1 MSLCLLVCRP
11 RLDPLRKQEDT
22 AIHASLLIAM
32 TKDDFPDTQAPP
44 PPGLTEPLRDLAA
57 WTRYFRDAEIPVLA
71 STSATLEALRLVEDD
86 VDASMLADVIQRD
99 PLMTVKLMAHVA
111 SKRRSTEVTETET
124 VTSSLVMMGIS
135 PFFRNFGLQPTI
147 EERLQDQPS
156 ALQGLQELL
165 QRSERAG
172 HFALGFAIHRG
183 DPDAGVIQQA
193 AVLHEFAEMLMWC
206 HAPALE
212 MKILKAQQSD
222 PALRTASIQRTV
234 LGIELDD
241 LRQELMKLWHLPDL
255 LVRISDGKHP
265 DHPNVRNVT
274 LAVRLARHTM
284 HGWDNAAMPDD
295 IDDLANLLNASP
307 RVALAFLHKID
318 NSWMTV

>member
-1 MSLCLLVCRP
+1 
-11 RLDPLRKQEDT
+11 
-22 AIHASLLIAM
+22 M
-32 TKDDFPDTQAPP
+32 TEDDFPDTQTPP
-44 PPGLTEPLRDLAA
+44 PPGLTEPLHDLAQ

-71 STSATLEALRLVEDD
+71 ATSATLEALRLVEDD

-111 SKRRSTEVTETET
+111 STRRSTEGTETET
-124 VTSSLVMMGIS
+124 VTTSLVMMGIS
-135 PFFRNFGLQPTI
+135 PFFRNFGLQPTL
-147 EERLQDQPS
+147 EERLRDQPG

-165 QRSERAG
+165 HRSERAG
-172 HFALGFAIHRG
+172 HFALGFAVHRG

-212 MKILKAQQSD
+212 LKMRDAQHLD
-222 PALRTASIQRTV
+222 PALRTASIQRSV
-234 LGIELDD
+234 LRIELDD
-241 LRQELMKLWHLPDL
+241 LGQALMRLWHLPEL

-265 DHPNVRNVT
+265 DHANVRNVT

-284 HGWDNAAMPDD
+284 HGWDNPAIPDD
-295 IDDLANLLNASP
+295 VDDIADLLNASP
-307 RVALAFLHKID
+307 RVTLAFLHKID
-318 NSWMTV
+318 NSWMTG